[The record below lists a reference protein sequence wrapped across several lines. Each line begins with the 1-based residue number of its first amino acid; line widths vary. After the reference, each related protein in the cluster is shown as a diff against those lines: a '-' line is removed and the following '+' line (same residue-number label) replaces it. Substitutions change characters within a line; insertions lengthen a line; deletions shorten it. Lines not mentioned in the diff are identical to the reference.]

1 MNLCAT
7 CDNQAAHGLWR
18 SAGRTAI
25 SKMTYKPGKLG
36 QTDLVLIYNQ
46 SSSVGLCLQDF
57 KSVHVPVVI
66 MIDLCHPC

>member
-1 MNLCAT
+1 
-7 CDNQAAHGLWR
+7 
-18 SAGRTAI
+18 
-25 SKMTYKPGKLG
+25 MTYKPGKLG